1 MSPIQSWV
9 NEKFPNSKITTLEE
23 LTKKISGVSKVR
35 VGINRTV
42 NSYYEITLNEINDE
56 GLVVLNDS
64 IKKKESAN
72 ESAINTQNLQVGD
85 LIFPKTFAKYKS
97 IKIGRID
104 KKYDDYVVANNSMI
118 RISFPNTKIE
128 LLPKFIQ
135 YYLQHSVVQDY
146 LYSVSR
152 SDRRQIQI
160 NDLKFLPVPELTE
173 SELLNIIKKID
184 HNQTSVKIANTI
196 LEKINKLLELQND
209 LQNDSIFLQ
218 NTDSTNC
225 DFKIIDKQ
233 IDECLKE
240 LLLKKLDY

>member
-1 MSPIQSWV
+1 MSSIKSWI
-9 NEKFPNSKITTLEE
+9 NKKFPNSKIIILGE
-23 LTKKISGVSKVR
+23 LTEKISGVSKVR
-35 VGINRTV
+35 VGKNRTI
-42 NSYYEITLNEINDE
+42 NSYYEITLNEINNE
-56 GLVVLNDS
+56 GLIVLNDG
-64 IKKKESAN
+64 IKKTEPAN

-85 LIFPKTFAKYKS
+85 LIFPKTFTKYKS

-104 KKYDDYVVANNSMI
+104 KKYDDYVIANNSMI
-118 RISFPNTKIE
+118 RISFPNTKIK

-173 SELLNIIKKID
+173 YELLNIIKKID
-184 HNQTSVKIANTI
+184 HNQASVKIANII
-196 LEKINKLLELQND
+196 LEKMNKLLELQND

-218 NTDSTNC
+218 NTDSANC

-233 IDECLKE
+233 VNECLKE